1 MASAL
6 LFRKQIVEKRR
17 TARTIKRRKDR
28 VMRLKSFAAKQA
40 RQRMLFAIMLSSA
53 FTFTVMKPSKVLWSK
68 ERSGVWWEETVLKT
82 FADKDWIENFRM
94 SHSTFICVMRLERK
108 MVR

>member
-1 MASAL
+1 MEAAVASAL
-6 LFRKQIVEKRR
+6 LFRKQIVEKRH

-28 VMRLKSFAAKQA
+28 VKRLQSFAAKQA
-40 RQRMLFAIMLSSA
+40 RQRMFAIMLSSA

-82 FADKDWIENFRM
+82 FADKDWNENFRM
-94 SHSTFICVMRLERK
+94 SHSTYLLV
-108 MVR
+108 